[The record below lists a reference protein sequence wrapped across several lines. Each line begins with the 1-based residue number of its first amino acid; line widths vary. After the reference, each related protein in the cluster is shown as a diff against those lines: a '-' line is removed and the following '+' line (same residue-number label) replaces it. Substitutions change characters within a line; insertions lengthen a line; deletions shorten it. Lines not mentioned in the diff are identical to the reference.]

1 MCVFHSQ
8 MHVPIRAWKCRTNIS
23 TGMHTKIMMNTHEVQ
38 KFPVAKTVFQ
48 AQVPYSREVKK
59 SCHTRRLLFF
69 VYYLLCISTVRKLT
83 GSFRTWTAGQVTFF
97 SSSSADQIED
107 CEACDL

>member
-59 SCHTRRLLFF
+59 SCHR
-69 VYYLLCISTVRKLT
+69 YLPGGSCFSCIICYMHIHCT
-83 GSFRTWTAGQVTFF
+83 
-97 SSSSADQIED
+97 
-107 CEACDL
+107 